1 MQASARSGTIH
12 ALMIRR
18 PLLRPCLLLA
28 ALALSALAAPAL
40 ARRAPLPAPARP
52 TPERVWIAR
61 LQGRSLDDALA
72 TGARVFDRTPD
83 LVVVADEPSAKALS
97 DAGLAVD
104 PPILLPA
111 GRTIS
116 LLRGHE
122 DPSHAPLDASS
133 LLAHGIRILWQHGFD
148 ALVASDGPPAEI
160 PALEHHHRKALR
172 TSPLR
177 RSATLEAH
185 QQTTATTFAPIIQT
199 MVDQVSG
206 PELIADIGRLA
217 GRYGVTVGGVP
228 HTFTTRSSNTTQCD
242 LAEQYV
248 FERFQQMGFTDVA
261 YDPFTFSTVSARNV
275 VATLPGT
282 ETPERIIIIGG
293 HLDSTSPQA
302 GNNAR
307 GANDNASGVAGV
319 LATADILRKYKFR
332 STIRFI
338 AFTGEEQGLYG
349 SIHYADQA
357 RARGDLIDGVVIYD
371 MIGWKNALN
380 QIDIEGEAAWL
391 PLMNV
396 MDDACA
402 QYTNL
407 DTQIQLV
414 SFGSDHVPFQDE
426 GYSAF
431 LAIESEYPSY
441 PCYHRTCDST
451 GWNLP
456 DFTADVTRAGLATVA
471 HMAQPVGFQIAH
483 EPLPDTEDMTGPY
496 LVQAT
501 VSQLAPLVPDSLQ
514 VHWTT
519 GGPFQSVAMTAS
531 GPPLQFQAGIPGQ
544 LFGPVRY
551 WLSAVDSA
559 GRRVVSPAGA
569 PAALHEFS
577 VAPRD
582 TLLAEGFEA
591 GWGGWTHGGAGDDWQ
606 VGPPLGL
613 TEDPA
618 AAFSGT
624 QVAGTDLTGLGTE
637 PGDYA
642 NAADSWLESPPIDC
656 SGHSG
661 VQLSF
666 ARKLAVERS
675 NNSTWD
681 YARVEVN
688 GVTVWQS
695 PSGSNLIDA
704 AWTVQHL
711 DLSAHADSNASVR
724 VRFTIK
730 SDASTA
736 FGGWNLD
743 DVMITGVA
751 PQGVLDAPRPSP
763 ASAPRLL
770 AHSPN
775 PMRQRAT
782 LRFELPARERVTL
795 AVYDVRGGL
804 VRTLIHGEREAGQ
817 HEISWDGR
825 SDRGR
830 PADEGVYFYRLTT
843 SRSQE
848 TRKLVR
854 VH

>member
-1 MQASARSGTIH
+1 MLAPPPARSCI
-12 ALMIRR
+12 
-18 PLLRPCLLLA
+18 LLA
-28 ALALSALAAPAL
+28 ALVMAFLSGPAS
-40 ARRAPLPAPARP
+40 ARAPLAVAPPP

-61 LQGRSLDDALA
+61 LEGRSLDDALA
-72 TGARVFDRTPD
+72 TGARVYDRTPD
-83 LVVVADEPSAKALS
+83 LVVVADEASAKS
-97 DAGLAVD
+97 LAAAAFRVD
-104 PPILLPA
+104 PSISLPA

-122 DPSHAPLDASS
+122 DPSHASLDAAS
-133 LLAHGIRILWQHGFD
+133 LDSHGIRILWQHGLD

-177 RSATLEAH
+177 RTATAAAH
-185 QQTTATTFAPIIQT
+185 QHTTATAFAPIIQT

-206 PELIADIGRLA
+206 QELIDDIGRLA
-217 GRYGVTVGGVP
+217 GRYGVEVGGVP

-261 YDPFTFSTVSARNV
+261 YDPFTFSTVNARNV

-319 LATADILRKYKFR
+319 LATAEILRKYAFR

-396 MDDACA
+396 MNDACA

-426 GYSAF
+426 GFSAF
-431 LAIESEYPSY
+431 LAIESEYPVY

-471 HMAQPVGFQIAH
+471 HMAVPVGFQIAH
-483 EPLPDTEDMTGPY
+483 EPLPDTEDMVGPY
-496 LVQAT
+496 TVLAT
-501 VSQLAPLVPDSLQ
+501 VSQVAPLVADSLQ
-514 VHWTT
+514 LHWST
-519 GGPFQSVAMTAS
+519 GGAFQSVPMLAA
-531 GPPLQFQAGIPGQ
+531 GPPLRFQASIPGQ
-544 LFGPVRY
+544 YFGPVRY
-551 WLSAVDSA
+551 WLSARDSA
-559 GRRVVSPAGA
+559 GSRVVSPPGA

-577 VAPRD
+577 VSPRD

-591 GWGGWTHGGAGDDWQ
+591 GWGGWTHGGTADDWQ
-606 VGPPLGL
+606 VGAPQGL

-618 AAFSGT
+618 AAHTGT

-642 NAADSWLESPPIDC
+642 NAADSWLESPEIDC
-656 SGHSG
+656 SAHSG
-661 VQLSF
+661 VRLSF

-681 YARVEVN
+681 FARVQVN

-704 AWTVQHL
+704 AWTLQNL
-711 DLSAHADSNASVR
+711 DLSAYADSNASVR
-724 VRFTIK
+724 VRFTLK

-743 DVMITGVA
+743 DILITGVA
-751 PQGVLDAPRPSP
+751 PQGVLDAPDP
-763 ASAPRLL
+763 ATARAPRLL
-770 AHSPN
+770 AHAPN
-775 PMRQRAT
+775 PMRRMAT
-782 LRFELPARERVTL
+782 LRFELPVRERVTL

-804 VRTLIHGEREAGQ
+804 VRTLIQGEREAGR
-817 HEISWDGR
+817 HEIAWDGR
-825 SDRGR
+825 TERGGS
-830 PADEGVYFYRLTT
+830 ADEGVYFYRLITPH
-843 SRSQE
+843 SEQ

-854 VH
+854 VR